1 MRIDDIEKNKENIVV
16 IYPGRFQ
23 PWHKG
28 HAKVYNDLKSQFENV
43 YIATSG
49 KTELDDSPFSFDEK
63 REMIT
68 FTGVPSESVIQTK
81 IPYQPV
87 EILSNFDPTKTKVI
101 FAVSKK
107 DMNGKSNRFSFEPKK
122 DGTPSYYQPFSGDLN
137 SMKTMDKY
145 GYIHVVPVYEFSIE
159 DTKISSATQVR
170 EMFRNANPS
179 EQRKI
184 VKDLYGKY
192 DPHIHDIMRKKLN
205 ILNSDENII
214 SEAIDHHT
222 KENVPFR
229 ESVLRPGSK
238 TFFDMITHL
247 KENINNINLDEIDR
261 EILETDIGD
270 FGQLEDGTIVPLD
283 IPFLENEDLSEAE
296 YKGKN
301 VTLNQPKRGGS
312 KKFYV
317 YVRDPKTKNIKK
329 VSFGDKGLSVKSND
343 PGRVKS
349 FVARHDC
356 KNKKDKTK
364 AGYWACRAPR
374 YKSLGIKGGQW
385 W

>member
-1 MRIDDIEKNKENIVV
+1 MKIDDIEKNRENIIV

-49 KTELDDSPFSFDEK
+49 KTDVENSPFSFDEK

-68 FTGVPSESVIQTK
+68 FTGIPSENIFQTAM
-81 IPYQPV
+81 PYQPV
-87 EILSNFDPTKTKVI
+87 EILSNFDPSKTKLI

-107 DMNGKSNRFSFEPKK
+107 DMEGKSTRFSFDSKK
-122 DGTPSYYQPFSGDLN
+122 DGSPSYYQPFSGSLG
-137 SMKTMDKY
+137 STKTMDQH
-145 GYIHVVPVYEFSIE
+145 GYILVVPVYEFTI
-159 DTKISSATQVR
+159 DDQKISSATQIR

-184 VKDLYGKY
+184 IKDLYGEY
-192 DPHIHDIMRKKLN
+192 NPYIHEIMRKKLN
-205 ILNSDENII
+205 ILNSEEGIV
-214 SEAIDHHT
+214 SEAIDHHIN
-222 KENVPFR
+222 KNVPIR
-229 ESVLRPGSK
+229 ESILRPGSK
-238 TFFDMITHL
+238 TFFDMIAQL
-247 KENINNINLDEIDR
+247 KESINTLNLDEIDR

-270 FGQLEDGTIVPLD
+270 FAQLDDGTVVPLD
-283 IPFLENEDLSEAE
+283 LPFFEEEIKEAE
-296 YKGKN
+296 YHGKS

-329 VSFGDKGLSVKSND
+329 ISFGDKGLSVKSND